1 MEELRA
7 ELEVQQ
13 ASLDM
18 ILLTNP
24 GVVEQYERRKEE
36 VCRVEPRSCF
46 TAPIDFPSHPQ
57 IADLSNKI
65 EDREKACLRLERD
78 IKNARVRVCGVF
90 RYPWRFISV
99 LGQLAACT

>member
-1 MEELRA
+1 MHERTVEQLRA
-7 ELEVQQ
+7 ELDTQQ

-36 VCRVEPRSCF
+36 VCRVEPPLGF
-46 TAPIDFPSHPQ
+46 TAIIYLPTHPK
-57 IADLSNKI
+57 IADLTHKI

-78 IKNARVRVCGVF
+78 IKNARVRVCGVL
-90 RYPWRFISV
+90 RN
-99 LGQLAACT
+99 Q